1 MSAFNKAH
9 MAIAAWVAFCA
20 LSLLLLFP
28 AHVHGDDAAVELD
41 LPEVVLRDIPFE
53 AKVSGIGDRL
63 ADGADVVLQGGD
75 QRYSSTV
82 MNGNVTF
89 EEVIVTTDPAE
100 LRVLGPG
107 DELIAETQANT
118 LAGWASLVPA
128 VLAILLALAT
138 RQVIPALFF
147 GLWMGGALV
156 YGSLAGLWYGFLDT
170 MARYMVDVLT
180 DWSHVAIL
188 LFSFMIG
195 GLVGIISK
203 NGGTRGIVNW
213 VIGLASTPRRGQLST
228 GLMGLAVFFDDYA
241 NTLIVGNTMRPITD
255 RLRVSRE
262 KLAYIVDSTAA
273 PVATVFFITTWIGF
287 LVGLI
292 GDATGELEGYSEGAY
307 SIFLNSIGYSFYPL
321 LAVTFVF
328 MVAGSGRDFGPM
340 LQAERRARTKGQ
352 LSRPGALIGDSTEE
366 GDENGP
372 KADKPQRAVNA
383 VVPILVLVI
392 GSMVGIYLT
401 GLESAGPDAS
411 LREIIGNG
419 DSFLGLMWASLL
431 AVTVAAVMSV
441 AQGILNLGE
450 VIDSWHAGVRSML
463 MAMVIL
469 LLAWSLSDVNG
480 VLHTGDYLVSTL
492 GDTLPAPALPTLVFV
507 LSAATAFATGS
518 SWGVMG
524 IMMPLVLP
532 LTWTIMQINDLTAD
546 GEHLYLLYASVS
558 AVLAGAVWGDHC
570 SPISDTTIL
579 SSLASKCDHI
589 DHVRTQI
596 PYAVVVGV
604 VAILGLVAA
613 GFAVPWWLVLAIGA
627 AVLFATLR
635 FFGRR
640 VDDVSASETLEPAV
654 EREGDR

>member
-203 NGGTRGIVNW
+203 NGGTRGIINW